1 VFSSPARFEP
11 LSSFAGVTVTRSFI
25 QLVERLSKAFAVLS
39 VLLLLAAMLVVC
51 QLIFIR
57 YVFRSPTI
65 WHTDFVVYAATASI
79 FLGAPYVLLT
89 KGHVGVD
96 VIDMLLSAPVKR
108 RLHYIGGLAGLTFC
122 FAMFIASMIYFLE
135 ALHGGWETSG
145 IWKIPLW
152 LPTLPMPVGFGL
164 LSLQYVA
171 ELIKLGRAE

>member
-1 VFSSPARFEP
+1 MIQK
-11 LSSFAGVTVTRSFI
+11 FI
-25 QLVERLSKAFAVLS
+25 VNVDRLSKLLAIVS
-39 VLLLLAAMLVVC
+39 VLLLIAAMLVVC

-96 VIDMLLSAPVKR
+96 VIDMLISARTKK
-108 RLHYIGGLAGLTFC
+108 RLHFIGGLAGLAFC
-122 FAMFIASMIYFLE
+122 LGMFVASAIYFTE
-135 ALHGGWETSG
+135 ALHGGWETPG
-145 IWKIPLW
+145 VWKIPLW
-152 LPTLPMPVGFGL
+152 LPTLPMPLGFGL

-171 ELIKLGRAE
+171 ELLKLRTGA

>member
-1 VFSSPARFEP
+1 MIQK
-11 LSSFAGVTVTRSFI
+11 FI
-25 QLVERLSKAFAVLS
+25 LNVDRLSKALAIIAVI
-39 VLLLLAAMLVVC
+39 LLVAAMMIVC

-96 VIDMLLSAPVKR
+96 VIDMLLSAPTKR
-108 RLHYIGGLAGLTFC
+108 RLHVMGGLAGLAFC
-122 FAMFIASMIYFLE
+122 IAMFIASAIYFTE
-135 ALHGGWETSG
+135 ALHGGWETPG
-145 IWKIPLW
+145 VWKIPLW
-152 LPTLPMPVGFGL
+152 IPTLPMPLGFGL

-171 ELIKLGRAE
+171 ELLKLRAEA

>member
-1 VFSSPARFEP
+1 MIEK
-11 LSSFAGVTVTRSFI
+11 FI
-25 QLVERLSKAFAVLS
+25 QNVDRLSKTLAVIS
-39 VLLLLAAMLVVC
+39 VLLLVAAMLVVC

-96 VIDMLLSAPVKR
+96 VIDMLLSAPTKR
-108 RLHYIGGLAGLTFC
+108 RLHIIGGFAGLAFC
-122 FAMFIASMIYFLE
+122 FGMFIASTIYFTGALE
-135 ALHGGWETSG
+135 GGWDTPG
-145 IWKIPLW
+145 VWKIPLW
-152 LPTLPMPVGFGL
+152 IPTLPMPLGFGL

-171 ELIKLGRAE
+171 ELLQLRTGP